1 MLQSAK
7 MASKTTQKQS
17 TAEIAY
23 MLKAVRFAVETKHAE
38 LLVLASAVEA
48 LERKLVIAQDQDKAE
63 QAEVSR
69 QSMADHKHEDRQ
81 RLLARRT

>member
-1 MLQSAK
+1 M
-7 MASKTTQKQS
+7 
-17 TAEIAY
+17 
-23 MLKAVRFAVETKHAE
+23 
-38 LLVLASAVEA
+38 
-48 LERKLVIAQDQDKAE
+48 VIAQDQDKAE